1 MIVLTTLG
9 ARQRYNTFGPELPD
23 DPCVAFTFQ
32 RGEGR
37 CRHGPREVL
46 LEGDNTGEATDLA
59 LYLNRWKKLFPVAA
73 GKNPPLDY
81 PVSWEHLF
89 GNPVPAS
96 IY

>member
-1 MIVLTTLG
+1 MRCGWLRCWPGPAPWSAAATVLPT
-9 ARQRYNTFGPELPD
+9 ARAAGD
-23 DPCVAFTFQ
+23 
-32 RGEGR
+32 RGRATKG
-37 CRHGPREVL
+37 
-46 LEGDNTGEATDLA
+46 EGDNTGEATDLA

-81 PVSWEHLF
+81 PVSWKHLF